1 MISAHSGGQGAAT
14 KTCQKQVYSYEL
26 RAWLMEDAFSM
37 LQYVICPSSSPVI
50 SYTLYVAL
58 VCV

>member
-37 LQYVICPSSSPVI
+37 LQYPSSSPVI